1 LSLMR
6 TTRAMLQ
13 VKYIA
18 ATVGYPRILAVN
30 ALLVC
35 QYCRYHG
42 CLYSQIVDDTFISSA
57 QLLEI
62 DTCTTHIS
70 RP

>member
-6 TTRAMLQ
+6 TTKAMLQ

-35 QYCRYHG
+35 QYCAGLRF
-42 CLYSQIVDDTFISSA
+42 CSLTD
-57 QLLEI
+57 
-62 DTCTTHIS
+62 S
-70 RP
+70 R